1 MVGKVQVPKSPKG
14 EASVGWWQ
22 VGGRRAKR
30 TLRGFPCCVK
40 LCQTFTTMDKEWR
53 LGNFDSLERESV
65 SEKRARM
72 LPPVIR

>member
-1 MVGKVQVPKSPKG
+1 
-14 EASVGWWQ
+14 
-22 VGGRRAKR
+22 
-30 TLRGFPCCVK
+30 
-40 LCQTFTTMDKEWR
+40 MDKEWR